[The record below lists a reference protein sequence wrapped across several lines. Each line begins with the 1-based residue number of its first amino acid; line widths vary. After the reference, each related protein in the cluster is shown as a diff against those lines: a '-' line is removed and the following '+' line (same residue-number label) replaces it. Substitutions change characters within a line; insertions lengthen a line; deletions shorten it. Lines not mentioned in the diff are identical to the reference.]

1 MSVQADAARWANQ
14 RKAFGKPLNSQ
25 PVIRAKLAQMVA
37 RIESA
42 QNWLENVTY
51 QMNNMSYNQQSDKL
65 AGYVK
70 GLGFDVSLNTDHA
83 YRQIA
88 FLKMYSTHTSQETAA
103 DAVQVFGGRGITRSG
118 MGKFIEHVSS
128 MFPIPR

>member
-1 MSVQADAARWANQ
+1 
-14 RKAFGKPLNSQ
+14 
-25 PVIRAKLAQMVA
+25 MVA

-65 AGYVK
+65 AGYAERP
-70 GLGFDVSLNTDHA
+70 GFDASLNANAGAH
-83 YRQIA
+83 RQIA